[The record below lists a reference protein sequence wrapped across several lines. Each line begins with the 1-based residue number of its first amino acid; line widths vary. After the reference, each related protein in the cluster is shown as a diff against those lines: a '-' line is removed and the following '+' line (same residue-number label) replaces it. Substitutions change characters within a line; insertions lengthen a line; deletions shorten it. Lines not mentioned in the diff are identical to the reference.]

1 MKFMLFSLLTQFEK
15 TVLSFSI
22 QSLCFLYS
30 GHIRV
35 LKSHTDCQKKKKSLY
50 QRQSDGHMNVRALMS
65 TVSWPHFSYY
75 QRRCGYC
82 QEAST
87 LLVSSLSCD
96 LPSEHCS
103 ESSLT
108 CVQTLPRWVERDQ
121 TYRVTD
127 RPGLSVL
134 KIKLVNLFFCILFIL
149 FYLF

>member
-1 MKFMLFSLLTQFEK
+1 
-15 TVLSFSI
+15 
-22 QSLCFLYS
+22 
-30 GHIRV
+30 
-35 LKSHTDCQKKKKSLY
+35 
-50 QRQSDGHMNVRALMS
+50 MNVRALML

-149 FYLF
+149 FYLFLFLFSYNCLHFLPIPPPHPSQSHLPPPPLPSHLILSLCPL